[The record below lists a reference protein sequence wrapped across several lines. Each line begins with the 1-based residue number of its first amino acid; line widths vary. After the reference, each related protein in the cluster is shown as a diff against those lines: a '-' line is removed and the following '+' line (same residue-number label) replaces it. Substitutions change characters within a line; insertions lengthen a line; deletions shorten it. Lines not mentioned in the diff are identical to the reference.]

1 MQDTT
6 PRRTRTLWAA
16 AAAGALAILGTGA
29 GRAVAAPAPPAAIP
43 SASRPN
49 IVLILFDDLALMDL
63 GAYGGEARTPN
74 IDRMARQGAMFT
86 GYRTSPL
93 CTPSRAMLLTGLDNH
108 RAGAATIEEILP
120 PQMRS
125 QRGYRLRIEPEVLTL
140 AERLKGEGYRT
151 LMAGKWHLGHG
162 PGELP
167 NGQGFDRSLALDASG
182 ADNWAA
188 KPYMPYYTKA
198 PWFEDGR
205 PARMPKHF
213 YSSDLLVDRL
223 TRNLDEAPPG
233 REPFFAYLAF
243 QAVHIPVQ
251 APEAYADGYRGRF
264 DGGWAQLRQA
274 RVERARAL
282 GLLPAGAAVDGF
294 SPNARNW
301 ESLDARERR
310 IAARS
315 MEVYAGMIE
324 AADAAVG
331 RLVQRLEARGELAN
345 TIFVI
350 TSDNGSEPS
359 DPVHQPSMNLWMRTH
374 GYAWR
379 LEGLG
384 GPGSLNFIG
393 PEWAEAVAAPGRR
406 YKFYASEGGIRA
418 PLIISGPG
426 VVPGRR
432 IGGLTFVTDVAPT
445 LAEFGGAR
453 ATPEAPAMDGHS
465 LRALLGG
472 GTQPVRGP
480 DEVLGLEVSG
490 NSALFR
496 GDYKIVRDMAPL
508 GDGGWRLYN
517 LAGDPGE
524 TRDLSAA
531 EPDRLKAMLAD
542 YAAYEQ
548 RVGVVPLPAGYTIQK
563 QLAANA
569 IARQMPFLATVAGG
583 ILLLLGG
590 LGYLAWRWRRRRGGR
605 A

>member
-1 MQDTT
+1 M
-6 PRRTRTLWAA
+6 RTLWASA
-16 AAAGALAILGTGA
+16 AAAALVILGSGA
-29 GRAVAAPAPPAAIP
+29 ARAEVAPAPATSTA
-43 SASRPN
+43 RPN

-63 GAYGGEARTPN
+63 GAYGGEARSPN
-74 IDRMARQGAMFT
+74 IDRLARQGAMFT
-86 GYRTSPL
+86 GYHTSPL

-120 PQMRS
+120 PQMRK
-125 QRGYRLRIEPEVLTL
+125 QPGYRLRIEPEVLTL
-140 AERLKGEGYRT
+140 AERLKAEGYRT

-167 NGQGFDRSLALDASG
+167 DGQGFDRSLALDASG

-205 PARMPKHF
+205 PAQMPKHF

-233 REPFFAYLAF
+233 RAPFFAYLAF

-251 APEAYADGYRGRF
+251 APSAYADGYRGRF

-274 RVERARAL
+274 RVERARAM

-294 SPNARNW
+294 SPNAREW
-301 ESLDARERR
+301 ESLDAGERR

-331 RLVQRLEARGELAN
+331 RLVKRLEARGELAN
-345 TIFVI
+345 TVFVI
-350 TSDNGSEPS
+350 TSDNGPEPS
-359 DPVHQPSMNLWMRTH
+359 DPVHQPSMNFWMRTH

-445 LAEFGGAR
+445 LAEFGGTR

-496 GDYKIVRDMAPL
+496 GDYKIVRDMPPL

-517 LAGDPGE
+517 LAADPGE
-524 TRDLSAA
+524 TRDLSTA
-531 EPDRLKAMLAD
+531 EPERLKAMLAD

-548 RVGVVPLPAGYTIQK
+548 RVGVAALPPGYTSQK

-569 IARQMPFLATVAGG
+569 IARQLPFLATVAGG
-583 ILLLLGG
+583 TLLLLGG
-590 LGYLAWRWRRRRGGR
+590 LGYLAWRALRRRGGR
-605 A
+605 T

>member
-16 AAAGALAILGTGA
+16 AAAGALAILGSGA

-223 TRNLDEAPPG
+223 TRSLDEAPPG

-251 APEAYADGYRGRF
+251 APAAYADGYRGRF
-264 DGGWAQLRQA
+264 DGGWARLRQA

-301 ESLDARERR
+301 ESLDARERQ

-345 TIFVI
+345 TIIVI

-496 GDYKIVRDMAPL
+496 GDYKIVRDMPPL

-517 LAGDPGE
+517 LAADPGE

-531 EPDRLKAMLAD
+531 EPGRLKAMLAD

>member
-1 MQDTT
+1 M
-6 PRRTRTLWAA
+6 
-16 AAAGALAILGTGA
+16 
-29 GRAVAAPAPPAAIP
+29 
-43 SASRPN
+43 
-49 IVLILFDDLALMDL
+49 
-63 GAYGGEARTPN
+63 
-74 IDRMARQGAMFT
+74 
-86 GYRTSPL
+86 
-93 CTPSRAMLLTGLDNH
+93 
-108 RAGAATIEEILP
+108 
-120 PQMRS
+120 
-125 QRGYRLRIEPEVLTL
+125 
-140 AERLKGEGYRT
+140 
-151 LMAGKWHLGHG
+151 
-162 PGELP
+162 
-167 NGQGFDRSLALDASG
+167 
-182 ADNWAA
+182 
-188 KPYMPYYTKA
+188 
-198 PWFEDGR
+198 
-205 PARMPKHF
+205 
-213 YSSDLLVDRL
+213 
-223 TRNLDEAPPG
+223 
-233 REPFFAYLAF
+233 
-243 QAVHIPVQ
+243 HIPVQ
-251 APEAYADGYRGRF
+251 APAAYADGYRGRF

-274 RVERARAL
+274 RVERARTL

-301 ESLDARERR
+301 ESLDAGERK

-331 RLVQRLEARGELAN
+331 RLVKRLEARGELAN
-345 TIFVI
+345 TVFVI

-359 DPVHQPSMNLWMRTH
+359 DPVHQPSMNFWMRTH

-496 GDYKIVRDMAPL
+496 GDYKIVRDMPPL

-531 EPDRLKAMLAD
+531 EPERLKAMLAD

-590 LGYLAWRWRRRRGGR
+590 LGYLAWRVLRRRGGR

>member
-1 MQDTT
+1 
-6 PRRTRTLWAA
+6 
-16 AAAGALAILGTGA
+16 
-29 GRAVAAPAPPAAIP
+29 
-43 SASRPN
+43 
-49 IVLILFDDLALMDL
+49 
-63 GAYGGEARTPN
+63 
-74 IDRMARQGAMFT
+74 
-86 GYRTSPL
+86 
-93 CTPSRAMLLTGLDNH
+93 
-108 RAGAATIEEILP
+108 
-120 PQMRS
+120 
-125 QRGYRLRIEPEVLTL
+125 
-140 AERLKGEGYRT
+140 
-151 LMAGKWHLGHG
+151 
-162 PGELP
+162 
-167 NGQGFDRSLALDASG
+167 
-182 ADNWAA
+182 
-188 KPYMPYYTKA
+188 
-198 PWFEDGR
+198 
-205 PARMPKHF
+205 MPKHF

-223 TRNLDEAPPG
+223 TRNLDEVPPG

-251 APEAYADGYRGRF
+251 APSAYADGYRGRF

-282 GLLPAGAAVDGF
+282 GLLPAGAAVEGF
-294 SPNARNW
+294 SP
-301 ESLDARERR
+301 DARDWQSLGAQDRR
-310 IAARS
+310 MAARS

-345 TIFVI
+345 TVFVI
-350 TSDNGSEPS
+350 TSDNGPEPS
-359 DPVHQPSMNLWMRTH
+359 DPVHQPSMNLWMPTH

-393 PEWAEAVAAPGRR
+393 REWAEAVAAPGRR

-445 LAEFGGAR
+445 LAAFGGAR
-453 ATPEAPAMDGHS
+453 ATPQAPTMDGHS

-472 GTQPVRGP
+472 GAQPVRGP
-480 DEVLGLEVSG
+480 DDVLGIEVSG

-508 GDGGWRLYN
+508 GDGRWRLYN

-531 EPDRLKAMLAD
+531 EPDRLKAMQAD
-542 YAAYEQ
+542 YAAYET
-548 RVGVVPLPAGYTIQK
+548 RVGVAPLPPGYTTQK

-569 IARQMPFLATVAGG
+569 IARQLPVLAAGAG
-583 ILLLLGG
+583 ILLLVLGG
-590 LGYLAWRWRRRRGGR
+590 AGFLAWRWGRRRGGR

>member
-1 MQDTT
+1 
-6 PRRTRTLWAA
+6 
-16 AAAGALAILGTGA
+16 
-29 GRAVAAPAPPAAIP
+29 
-43 SASRPN
+43 
-49 IVLILFDDLALMDL
+49 
-63 GAYGGEARTPN
+63 
-74 IDRMARQGAMFT
+74 
-86 GYRTSPL
+86 
-93 CTPSRAMLLTGLDNH
+93 MLLTGLDNH

-120 PQMRS
+120 PQMRT
-125 QRGYRLRIEPEVLTL
+125 QPGYRLRIEPEVLTL

-167 NGQGFDRSLALDASG
+167 DGQGFDRSLALDASG

-188 KPYMPYYTKA
+188 KPYMPYYTNA

-205 PARMPKHF
+205 PVRMPKRF

-251 APEAYADGYRGRF
+251 APAAYADGYRGRF
-264 DGGWAQLRQA
+264 DGGWARLRQA

-294 SPNARNW
+294 SPNAREW

-426 VVPGRR
+426 VIPGRR

-496 GDYKIVRDMAPL
+496 GDYKIVRDMPPL

-531 EPDRLKAMLAD
+531 EPERLKAMLAD

-590 LGYLAWRWRRRRGGR
+590 LGYLAWRVLRRRGGR

>member
-301 ESLDARERR
+301 ESLDARERQ

-496 GDYKIVRDMAPL
+496 GDYKIVRDMPPL

-517 LAGDPGE
+517 LAADPGE

-531 EPDRLKAMLAD
+531 EPGRLKAMLAD